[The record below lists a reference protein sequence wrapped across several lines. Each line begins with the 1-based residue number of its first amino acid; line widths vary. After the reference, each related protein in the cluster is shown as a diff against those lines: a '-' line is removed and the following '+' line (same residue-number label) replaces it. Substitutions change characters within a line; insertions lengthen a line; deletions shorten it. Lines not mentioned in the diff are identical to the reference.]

1 MEEIKYDPR
10 VLIGNWQE
18 ELLTM
23 KERERLYELKKEK
36 GELKAQKARRFFDYM
51 SKEVAITLPDEYV
64 RYGGVFQLLAPNVSN
79 TPGGEGKNC
88 CLALSCVPTEEELE
102 SERYFVEGCSISASP
117 HLEACPRNTFII
129 CSTGD
134 GEKDGQP
141 VLYGES
147 FHLRPAAT
155 RDGEELL
162 VQSKFGLLSNKLG
175 RSGEPSLQL
184 SSVKNVDTKWH
195 CVFIDP
201 NYRFETN
208 GSPVLP
214 NQKLI
219 ICHSSSNRRLAVEDQ
234 FWNKNLFGLE
244 SEVSVHTMLDPRR
257 LEKGNNI
264 WMIATQKHG
273 ENKVT
278 IEPADTKC

>member
-51 SKEVAITLPDEYV
+51 SKEVRLKPLPLTIFWKKVAITLPDEYV

-155 RDGEELL
+155 RDGE
-162 VQSKFGLLSNKLG
+162 
-175 RSGEPSLQL
+175 
-184 SSVKNVDTKWH
+184 
-195 CVFIDP
+195 
-201 NYRFETN
+201 
-208 GSPVLP
+208 P